1 MEKRE
6 LNEKQKQQRRILE
19 QDPIIQEILKL
30 RMQDKAYAKIPEMIS
45 EMTGDSWNELKVI
58 RRVEKCIK
66 LGVITK
72 KEIKEKR
79 EQEKERFM
87 KEDPIVQQIIKY
99 SVEQKLSIKKIAKQP
114 DISWGTDKIFKCL
127 QKCKE
132 LGLIIEKNESLE
144 ENPIVKKI
152 IKYKEELGLSNS
164 AIARMEDIP
173 WVTQTVCNYV
183 KKCEEAGWIRP
194 EVVERAKKQRK
205 EEEEKRKMQ
214 EDPTFQKVIRYKEE
228 KGLSDHQ
235 ISTQPDIP
243 WSQPTVSKYLRK
255 YEKWRLKEK
264 KEREDQ
270 RQKFSLL
277 KSEIRLIRL

>member
-1 MEKRE
+1 
-6 LNEKQKQQRRILE
+6 
-19 QDPIIQEILKL
+19 
-30 RMQDKAYAKIPEMIS
+30 
-45 EMTGDSWNELKVI
+45 
-58 RRVEKCIK
+58 
-66 LGVITK
+66 
-72 KEIKEKR
+72 
-79 EQEKERFM
+79 M

-183 KKCEEAGWIRP
+183 KKCEE
-194 EVVERAKKQRK
+194 QN
-205 EEEEKRKMQ
+205 RKMQ